1 MKRMKQLLMTMAL
14 LMCAVTTNAQTAN
27 VTDRDLIGVWTLE
40 WMQYDG
46 EKKIVCGKETG
57 YAQFKYYGP
66 DGEYACAEIAMTR
79 DGKVV
84 VMPHEYGTYTFKNG
98 VYSEMGRPAVRPS
111 DMVLTDKT
119 HFRGRWK
126 NRSDSW
132 VKQPNMPEKVVRYIV
147 ERCKLKDTPADIQ
160 QSIKQNIFK

>member
-1 MKRMKQLLMTMAL
+1 MTMAL

-40 WMQYDG
+40 WMQFDG
-46 EKKIVCGKETG
+46 EKKIMCGKTTG
-57 YAQFKYYGP
+57 YSQFKYYGP
-66 DGEYACAEIAMTR
+66 DGEYACAEIAMTS

-126 NRSDSW
+126 NSTESW
-132 VKQPNMPEKVVRYIV
+132 VKQTNMPEKVVRYIV
-147 ERCKLKDTPADIQ
+147 DYCKLKDTPADIS

>member
-1 MKRMKQLLMTMAL
+1 MMTLAVLLLCAAGMK
-14 LMCAVTTNAQTAN
+14 AQTART
-27 VTDRDLIGVWTLE
+27 TDGDLVGVWTLK

-46 EKKIVCGKETG
+46 EKKIMCGKTTG
-57 YAQFKYYGP
+57 YTQFKYYGP
-66 DGEYACAEIAMTR
+66 DGEYACAEIVLIR
-79 DGKVV
+79 KGKVV

-132 VKQPNMPEKVVRYIV
+132 VKQPQMPEKVVRYIV
-147 ERCKLKDTPADIQ
+147 ERCKLKKTPADVSQ
-160 QSIKQNIFK
+160 GIKQTMFK

>member
-1 MKRMKQLLMTMAL
+1 MKRMKQILMTMAL

-40 WMQYDG
+40 WLQYDG
-46 EKKIVCGKETG
+46 EKKIMCGKTTG
-57 YAQFKYYGP
+57 YSQFKYYGP
-66 DGEYACAEIAMTR
+66 DGEYACAEIAMTS

-98 VYSEMGRPAVRPS
+98 VYSEMGRPAS
-111 DMVLTDKT
+111 ELKMTDKT

-147 ERCKLKDTPADIQ
+147 ERCKLKDTPADIS

>member
-1 MKRMKQLLMTMAL
+1 MKRMKQILMTMAL
-14 LMCAVTTNAQTAN
+14 LMCAVTTNAQTAK

-46 EKKIVCGKETG
+46 EKKIMGGKTTG
-57 YAQFKYYGP
+57 YTQLKYYGP
-66 DGEYACAEIAMTR
+66 DGEYACAEIVLTR

-84 VMPHEYGTYTFKNG
+84 VMPHEYGTYIFKNG
-98 VYSEMGRPAVRPS
+98 VYSEMGRPAS
-111 DMVLTDKT
+111 TLTLTDKT

-132 VKQPNMPEKVVRYIV
+132 VKQPQMPEKVVRYIV
-147 ERCKLKDTPADIQ
+147 DYCKLKKTPADIQ
-160 QSIKQNIFK
+160 GLIKQDFFK

>member
-1 MKRMKQLLMTMAL
+1 MKRMKQILMTMAL
-14 LMCAVTTNAQTAN
+14 LMCAVTAHAQTAN

-40 WMQYDG
+40 WMQFDG
-46 EKKIVCGKETG
+46 EKKMMCGKTTG
-57 YAQFKYYGP
+57 YSQFKYYGA
-66 DGEYACAEIAMTR
+66 DGEYACAEIAMTS

-98 VYSEMGRPAVRPS
+98 VYSEMGRPAS
-111 DMVLTDKT
+111 ELKMTDKT

-147 ERCKLKDTPADIQ
+147 DYCKLKKTPADVSQ
-160 QSIKQNIFK
+160 GIKQTMFK

>member
-1 MKRMKQLLMTMAL
+1 MRQIKQTIMTLAAL
-14 LMCAVTTNAQTAN
+14 LMCAMQVNAQTAR
-27 VTDRDLIGVWTLE
+27 VTDRDLVGVWTLE
-40 WMQYDG
+40 WMQFDG
-46 EKKIVCGKETG
+46 EKKMMCGKTTG
-57 YAQFKYYGP
+57 YSQFKYYGA
-66 DGEYACAEIAMTR
+66 DGEYACAEIAMTS

-98 VYSEMGRPAVRPS
+98 IYREMGRSASPLT
-111 DMVLTDKT
+111 LTDKT

-126 NRSDSW
+126 NRNDSW
-132 VKQPNMPEKVVRYIV
+132 VKQPQMPEKVVRYIV

>member
-1 MKRMKQLLMTMAL
+1 MKRMKQILMTMAL
-14 LMCAVTTNAQTAN
+14 LMCAVTANAQTAN
-27 VTDRDLIGVWTLE
+27 VTDRDLVGVWTLE
-40 WMQYDG
+40 WMQFDG
-46 EKKIVCGKETG
+46 EKKIMCGKTTG
-57 YAQFKYYGP
+57 YSQFKYYGP
-66 DGEYACAEIAMTR
+66 DGEYACAEIAMTS

-147 ERCKLKDTPADIQ
+147 DYCKLKKTPADIQ

>member
-1 MKRMKQLLMTMAL
+1 MNRMKQLLMTMAL

-57 YAQFKYYGP
+57 YSSLKFYGTN
-66 DGEYACAEIAMTR
+66 GEYANAEIVLTS
-79 DGKVV
+79 DGTVV

-111 DMVLTDKT
+111 DMLLTDKT
-119 HFRGRWK
+119 HFRGRGK
-126 NRSDSW
+126 NRNDSW

-147 ERCKLKDTPADIQ
+147 ERCKTKDTPADVSH
-160 QSIKQNIFK
+160 SIKQNIFK

>member
-1 MKRMKQLLMTMAL
+1 MTMAL

-40 WMQYDG
+40 WKQYVG
-46 EKKIVCGKETG
+46 EKKIMCGKTTG
-57 YAQFKYYGP
+57 YTQFKYYGP
-66 DGEYACAEIAMTR
+66 DGEYACAEIVQIR
-79 DGKVV
+79 KGKVV

-98 VYSEMGRPAVRPS
+98 VYSEMGRPAS
-111 DMVLTDKT
+111 ELKMTDKT

-132 VKQPNMPEKVVRYIV
+132 VKQPQMPEKVVRYIV
-147 ERCKLKDTPADIQ
+147 DRCKTKETPSDVQ
-160 QSIKQNIFK
+160 QLIKQSMFK

>member
-1 MKRMKQLLMTMAL
+1 MRQIKQITLTLAAL
-14 LMCAVTTNAQTAN
+14 LLCALQANAQTAR
-27 VTDRDLIGVWTLE
+27 VADRELIGAWTLE

-46 EKKIVCGKETG
+46 EKKIMGGKTTG
-57 YAQFKYYGP
+57 YTQFKYYGP
-66 DGEYACAEIAMTR
+66 DGEYACAEIVLTR
-79 DGKVV
+79 KGVVV

-98 VYSEMGRPAVRPS
+98 VYSEMGRPAS
-111 DMVLTDKT
+111 ELVLTDKT

-147 ERCKLKDTPADIQ
+147 DYCKTKEAPTDVQ
-160 QSIKQNIFK
+160 QLIKQSMFK

>member
-1 MKRMKQLLMTMAL
+1 MTMAL

-40 WMQYDG
+40 WMQFDG
-46 EKKIVCGKETG
+46 EKKIMCGKTTG
-57 YAQFKYYGP
+57 YTQFKYYGP
-66 DGEYACAEIAMTR
+66 DGEYACAEIVLTR

-147 ERCKLKDTPADIQ
+147 DYCKLKDTPADIQ
-160 QSIKQNIFK
+160 ESIKQNIFK